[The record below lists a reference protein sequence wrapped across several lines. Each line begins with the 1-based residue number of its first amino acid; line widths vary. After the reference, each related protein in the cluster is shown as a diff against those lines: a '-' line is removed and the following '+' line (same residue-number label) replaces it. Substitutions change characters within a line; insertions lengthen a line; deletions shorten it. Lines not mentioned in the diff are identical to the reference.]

1 MSPTEALVPDAPSDR
16 RRAWSVYGEAV
27 RAAQEI
33 YRILEPEQKK
43 PAALFWPENIIRK
56 MLFFLREDNHE
67 LLALSLRSVPD
78 HFLFGHVPNITV
90 LSLRLG
96 LAVGLEEEDIVT
108 LGLAAFLS
116 ELGLAPL
123 MELASKPTKLTDEEY
138 RLLRDHVEEGK
149 KLLDLFPLPDSP
161 MKATI
166 REVIGQ
172 CHERSGGKGYPGGLK
187 KEAIHPFARIIG
199 LVDTY
204 EAMTHPRPWRS
215 PTLAHDV
222 LRQMIEEN
230 RDEFDS
236 LLIRSFVESLGF
248 YPPGSFVRLNTGEI
262 GRVTQPEPGLPLRPR
277 VWAFLDGAGNR
288 LGKPVTYAL
297 VTRPTLYIES
307 PVDETTLKTTDPR
320 LALELRAQRW
330 WLKDA

>member
-1 MSPTEALVPDAPSDR
+1 MSSPELIIPDAPSAR
-16 RRAWSVYGEAV
+16 QRAWTVYGEAV
-27 RAAQEI
+27 HAAREI
-33 YRILEPEQKK
+33 YRVLEPEQKQS
-43 PAALFWPENIIRK
+43 AALFWPENIVRK
-56 MLFFLREDNHE
+56 MLLHLRNDNSE
-67 LLALSLRSVPD
+67 LLALTLRSVPD
-78 HFLFGHVPNITV
+78 HFLFGHVPNITL

-96 LAVGLEEEDIVT
+96 LEVGLEEEDSVT

-123 MELASKPTKLTDEEY
+123 LELAAKPTKLTDEEF
-138 RLLRDHVEEGK
+138 RLLRGHVEEGK
-149 KLLDLFPLPDSP
+149 KLLDMFPLPESA

-187 KEAIHPFARIIG
+187 KDAIHLFARIVG
-199 LVDTY
+199 LADTY

-215 PTLAHDV
+215 PTLPHDV

-236 LLIRSFVESLGF
+236 MLVRSLVECLGF
-248 YPPGSFVRLNTGEI
+248 YPPGSFVRLNSGEI
-262 GRVTQPEPGLPLRPR
+262 GRVTRPEPGLPLRPQ
-277 VWAFLDGAGNR
+277 VWIFMDTMGHR
-288 LGKPVTYAL
+288 LERPLAYSL
-297 VTRPTLYIES
+297 VTRPTLFVQEA
-307 PVDETTLKTTDPR
+307 VNETTIKTTDPR

-330 WLKDA
+330 WLKDD